1 MERQF
6 RPSQDEAHLWAVSVR
21 HHHIPTGFDH
31 VGDIVRGNRRFL
43 TLVGYG
49 LMLFVSNQRVSPH
62 RDNGEF
68 VGGCHREHPPLFT
81 DCRAWRLPAR
91 TPPA

>member
-6 RPSQDEAHLWAVSVR
+6 RPSQDEAHLWAVSMR

-49 LMLFVSNQRVSPH
+49 LMLFVSNQRVSPTATTASLLAALIG
-62 RDNGEF
+62 NI
-68 VGGCHREHPPLFT
+68 LTFT
-81 DCRAWRLPAR
+81 DCRARRLPAR